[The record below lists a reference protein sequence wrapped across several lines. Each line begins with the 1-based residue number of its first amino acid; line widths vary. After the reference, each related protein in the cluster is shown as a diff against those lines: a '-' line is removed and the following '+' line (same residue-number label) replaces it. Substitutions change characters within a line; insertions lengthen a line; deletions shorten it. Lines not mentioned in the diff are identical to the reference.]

1 MFNRI
6 FITALFLLF
15 PVMLAAQVIEPD
27 RVRTGSFYSSFG
39 IGAPADVYSPYTT
52 GMGFSGVS
60 VLNQTSPSLGNPS
73 HWGFLG
79 ITQAQI
85 SAGLT
90 NFEASDAN
98 STASNS
104 LLAIESF
111 QFSLP
116 LMRERLGAS
125 VVFQPVTRS
134 DFSRINTY
142 STSGDLFDPVDYGVN
157 TIGTGGINKVEF
169 GLGYKL
175 FDNFS
180 IGYAASVYLLTLR
193 EEAITAFSE
202 SQFRSNR
209 MVETTT
215 GNSVGHRF
223 GATLWLQEAFRS
235 NDQLIVGS
243 TVNLPVSIE
252 TDRSIRTFRNV
263 EGQQREVELNE
274 QSPDRAGN
282 VNFPLEFN
290 FGITYYFNNL
300 NSFTTELHYQ
310 NWDAAEYS
318 YSPEREGFYSDRYK
332 IGVGYQHHAYQ
343 RQQAQGFFSDLRYSL
358 GASYDQGFL
367 TISGNDIE
375 TYSFHAG
382 VAVPSPTSRSSID
395 LSFNFGIRGT
405 ESENLVKENIWGF
418 KLSLNL
424 AEFMFIRSRFQ

>member
-1 MFNRI
+1 MFKRI
-6 FITALFLLF
+6 YITALLLLCPAILF
-15 PVMLAAQVIEPD
+15 AQVIEPD

-39 IGAPADVYSPYTT
+39 IGAPADAYSPYSV
-52 GMGFSGVS
+52 GMGLSGVS
-60 VLNQTSPSLGNPS
+60 VINQTSPSLGNPS

-90 NFEASDAN
+90 NFEASDGV
-98 STASNS
+98 SSASHS

-116 LMRERLGAS
+116 LLQERLGAS
-125 VVFQPVTRS
+125 IVFQPVTRS
-134 DFSRINTY
+134 DFTRINTY
-142 STSGDLFDPVDYGVN
+142 STSGDLFDPIDYGVN
-157 TIGTGGINKVEF
+157 TVGTGGINKAEIGF
-169 GLGYKL
+169 GYKL

-215 GNSVGHRF
+215 GNSLGHRF
-223 GATLWLQEAFRS
+223 GATLLLEEAFRT
-235 NDQLIVGS
+235 NDQIIIGS
-243 TVNLPVSIE
+243 SLNLPVSIE
-252 TDRSIRTFRNV
+252 TDRSIKTFREV

-274 QSPDRAGN
+274 QSSDRAGN
-282 VNFPLEFN
+282 VKFPLEFN

-300 NSFTTELHYQ
+300 NSLTSELQYQ
-310 NWDAAEYS
+310 NWDEAEYS
-318 YSPEREGFYSDRYK
+318 YSAEREGYYSDRFK
-332 IGVGYQHHAYQ
+332 VGVGYQHHAYQ
-343 RQQAQGFFSDLRYSL
+343 RQQAQGFFSDLRYSV

-382 VAVPSPTSRSSID
+382 IAVPSPTSRSSID
-395 LSFNFGIRGT
+395 LSFNYGIRGT

>member
-1 MFNRI
+1 MLKRI
-6 FITALFLLF
+6 HVTALLLLCPAILF
-15 PVMLAAQVIEPD
+15 AQVIEPD

-39 IGAPADVYSPYTT
+39 LGAPADAYSPYSL
-52 GMGFSGVS
+52 GMGLYGVS
-60 VLNQTSPSLGNPS
+60 VLNQTSPSLSNPS
-73 HWGFLG
+73 HWGLLG

-90 NFEASDAN
+90 NFEATDGIS
-98 STASNS
+98 SASHS
-104 LLAIESF
+104 ILAIESF

-116 LMRERLGAS
+116 ILRERLGVS
-125 VVFQPVTRS
+125 VVFQPITRA
-134 DFSRINTY
+134 DFTRINNY
-142 STSGDLFDPVDYGVN
+142 STTGELFDSIDYGVN
-157 TIGTGGINKVEF
+157 TIGTGGINKAEI

-175 FDNFS
+175 SDIFS
-180 IGYAASVYLLTLR
+180 IGYAGSIYLLAQR

-202 SQFRSNR
+202 SQFRNNR

-215 GNSVGHRF
+215 GSSIGHRF

-235 NDQLIVGS
+235 EDQLILGS
-243 TVNLPVSIE
+243 SINLPVSID
-252 TDRSIRTFRNV
+252 TDRSIKTFRNID
-263 EGQQREVELNE
+263 GQQQEVELNE
-274 QSPDRAGN
+274 ESPGRTGN
-282 VNFPLEFN
+282 VKFPLEFN

-300 NSFTTELHYQ
+300 NSFTSELQYQ
-310 NWDAAEYS
+310 NWDSAEYS
-318 YSPEREGFYSDRYK
+318 YSAEREGYFSDRFK
-332 IGVGYQHHAYQ
+332 AGVGYQHHAYQ
-343 RQQAQGFFSDLRYSL
+343 RQQAQGFFSDLRYSV

-367 TISGNDIE
+367 TISGQDIE

-382 VAVPSPTSRSSID
+382 IAVPSPTSRSSVD